1 MEFDP
6 KRAGILQ
13 RCKIAHLAIVICVA
27 LIFLSWFFP
36 YFKYAPYDDKDL
48 KQQTSMWGE
57 IFFNFNFM
65 QLEDYMKED
74 ETYKTSAP
82 YSEETPFKFI
92 SLRQLGAP
100 VICMVCGIIIL
111 ATMGKKGIMTNLLP
125 LIMSI
130 VGIKGWFAGNLM
142 PRWANTG
149 FQYIS
154 GVLFIILFIITI
166 GGIVFAVQ
174 EIKSRPADYYLP
186 SLN

>member
-13 RCKIAHLAIVICVA
+13 RCKIAHLAIVICVG

-36 YFKYAPYDDKDL
+36 YFKYAPRTDKDL
-48 KQQTSMWGE
+48 KQQNSMWGE
-57 IFFNFNFM
+57 IFFSYNFK
-65 QLEDYMKED
+65 QLDETIKED
-74 ETYKTSAP
+74 ATYRTSPP
-82 YSEETPFKFI
+82 YSEDVPFKFI

-111 ATMGKKGIMTNLLP
+111 ATMGKKGIMTNLVP
-125 LIMSI
+125 LIMSV
-130 VGIKGWFAGNLM
+130 VGIKGWFFGRLM
-142 PRWANTG
+142 PQWSNTG
-149 FQYIS
+149 FKYIS
-154 GVLFIILFIITI
+154 GILFIIMFIITI